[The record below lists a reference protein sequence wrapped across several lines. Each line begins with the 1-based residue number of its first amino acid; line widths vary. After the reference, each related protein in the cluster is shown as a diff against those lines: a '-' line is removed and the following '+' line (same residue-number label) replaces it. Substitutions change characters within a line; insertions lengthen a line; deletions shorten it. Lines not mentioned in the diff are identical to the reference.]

1 MMDSKKY
8 VLQKILNTEV
18 QIYPWKHLIINNF
31 IPTSLYEGI
40 KQEVSVYNDKFSKAK
55 SKRGYTTEI
64 NKSQNVFPNS
74 NTNPYLHEYAQII
87 SDPDIEKVIKQ
98 KVNIEGYHSNNLS
111 KDMWSSFDIQSPGF
125 IYDVHPDHE
134 SKIHTLVHYLAD
146 FGDDKNL
153 GTTLYSPDKNTF
165 GGVYWCDDCNQEKCI
180 CGKKLPPFNTTK
192 DFLKRASYI
201 PNNAIIFS
209 PCTKIGSITNHSM
222 FHLSEKTKYRKTLQ
236 TFWLKENENWTNL
249 DWSALNLKK

>member
-111 KDMWSSFDIQSPGF
+111 KDMW
-125 IYDVHPDHE
+125 
-134 SKIHTLVHYLAD
+134 
-146 FGDDKNL
+146 
-153 GTTLYSPDKNTF
+153 
-165 GGVYWCDDCNQEKCI
+165 CDDCNQEKCI